1 MKGII
6 KKAETLVGKG
16 KINFKEMSHLELK
29 KVLKEN
35 IDALSNIGSD
45 PTGGM
50 TRLLYSDSWLEAQKY
65 VQKQLEEEGLTTS
78 FDEIGNL
85 FGRVEGTKY
94 PEETIMSGSHID
106 TVTNG
111 GTLDGQY
118 GVISSYLAVRYL
130 LETYGKPLR
139 SLEVVSLAEEEGSRF
154 PTVFWGS
161 KNFVKLAKRS
171 DVEEIADPN
180 GTKFVD
186 EMHRQGFDFRDETTP
201 LREDIRSFVEIHIEQ
216 GSVLEKEN
224 LQVGVVNNIV
234 GQRRYTVTLKGEA
247 NHAGTTPMNYRKD
260 AVYGFAKISSKTID
274 RAYEVGDPLVATF
287 GKVDPKPN
295 TVNVVPGEVSF
306 TLDCR
311 HTDEKEL
318 KNFTTEFETLVK
330 NVSDELGLEVEI
342 NLWMDEVPIPMDEK
356 VVGKIKDAAEAQ
368 KVNYKIM
375 HSGAGHDSQVIA
387 PYYPTAMIFV
397 PSINGISHSPEEHTD
412 LDDLVVGVQV
422 LARALFELAYKD

>member
-1 MKGII
+1 M
-6 KKAETLVGKG
+6 
-16 KINFKEMSHLELK
+16 ELK

-35 IDALSNIGSD
+35 IDALSYIGSD

-50 TRLLYSDSWLEAQKY
+50 TRLLYSDPWLNAQKY
-65 VQKQLEEEGLTTS
+65 VQKQMEDEGLTTN
-78 FDEIGNL
+78 FDEVGNL

-118 GVISSYLAVRYL
+118 GVISSYLAIGYL
-130 LETYGKPLR
+130 LETYGNPLR
-139 SLEVVSLAEEEGSRF
+139 SLETVSLAEEEGSRF
-154 PTVFWGS
+154 PTAFWGS
-161 KNFVKLAKRS
+161 KNFINLAKRS
-171 DVEEIADPN
+171 DVEDITDPT
-180 GTKFVD
+180 GTNFVD

-216 GSVLEKEN
+216 GSILEKEN
-224 LQVGVVNNIV
+224 LQVGVVNSIV

-274 RAYEVGDPLVATF
+274 RAYEKGDPLVATF

-295 TVNVVPGEVSF
+295 TVNAVPGEVSF
-306 TLDCR
+306 TFDCR
-311 HTDEKEL
+311 HTDEKKL
-318 KNFTTEFETLVK
+318 QDFTMEFEKLVK
-330 NVSDELGLEVEI
+330 KVANELDLEAEI
-342 NLWMDEVPIPMDEK
+342 NLWMDEAPIPMDEK
-356 VVGKIKDAAEAQ
+356 VVSKIKDAAESQ

-387 PYYPTAMIFV
+387 PYYPTAMLFV
-397 PSINGISHSPEEHTD
+397 PSINGISHTPEEHTD
-412 LDDLVVGVQV
+412 LDDLVIGVQV
-422 LARALFELAYKD
+422 LASTLFELAYKD